1 LLLSLLG
8 MAVLALN
15 APHPYTGL
23 EPVLTQTI
31 TMISVPLLQ
40 CIAVIV
46 LSLILLLRRKV
57 AS

>member
-1 LLLSLLG
+1 

-23 EPVLTQTI
+23 EPGLTQTI
-31 TMISVPLLQ
+31 AMISVPLLQ